1 MVGVRVGGKEGGEEG
16 DLLFLID
23 PRAYQWAVAHSRADV
38 EALDAEIDLTARR
51 IQGQEYATAA
61 ARAAVQRAEAQARN
75 ATDTYNRLVPLAQQ
89 EFVTADKL
97 DQARGAKLSMERSL
111 GEARRKMI
119 Q

>member
-1 MVGVRVGGKEGGEEG
+1 MKQG

-23 PRAYQWAVAHSRADV
+23 RRAYQWAVAHSRADV

-75 ATDTYNRLVPLAQQ
+75 ATAMGIRVLNN
-89 EFVTADKL
+89 
-97 DQARGAKLSMERSL
+97 
-111 GEARRKMI
+111 
-119 Q
+119 